1 MFFRSWGTRVHRSR
15 IFECASGDDRNRMNN
30 TNTPTEEQPA
40 ETTVEKKVEETPFE
54 AVASICSVLVVGL
67 FILTF
72 LGQNFVIPSG
82 SMENTLLVGDHL
94 VVDRIS
100 LAPPS
105 RWMPLVHYKDP
116 KRNDIVVFLKP
127 GEPDLFL

>member
-1 MFFRSWGTRVHRSR
+1 MCSRPRMIDSDTTGNFHRGWRGSRGGSASFTSSIKCCNCAGRGDASGNPRRLSAYQSVCRSR
-15 IFECASGDDRNRMNN
+15 TRKKSDRMTN

-40 ETTVEKKVEETPFE
+40 LAPVEKKVEETPFE

-82 SMENTLLVGDHL
+82 SMENTLLV
-94 VVDRIS
+94 
-100 LAPPS
+100 
-105 RWMPLVHYKDP
+105 
-116 KRNDIVVFLKP
+116 
-127 GEPDLFL
+127 